1 MTHTN
6 ALAVCADPTRQ
17 AVLTALGTGLGRWE
31 RWSRGLPV
39 SPARCL
45 GTVRVLRE
53 AGLVRS
59 EAAGTRRLYSVDLDG
74 LGELRAWFDRFWDDA
89 LEAFTH
95 HVERTHPARETA
107 VHPEGDPMKN
117 HHPTRR
123 AHDVGV
129 VLSR

>member
-1 MTHTN
+1 MTNTN

-17 AVLTALGTGLGRWE
+17 AVLTALRHGPRSVGE
-31 RWSRGLPV
+31 IVAGLPV
-39 SPARCL
+39 SQSAVSQHL
-45 GTVRVLRE
+45 RVLRE

-95 HVERTHPARETA
+95 HVERTHPAGEMASTPKET
-107 VHPEGDPMKN
+107 P
-117 HHPTRR
+117 
-123 AHDVGV
+123 
-129 VLSR
+129 